1 MRLVPSPSSRPLSHW
16 LARAPWVLRDLE
28 KEEGAEGGR
37 VERKAGTK
45 CGGRDRP
52 FKGPGERLG
61 TLSLTPRPPHQ
72 PPQPHPLSFY
82 DSAFS
87 ALDSICTRQDGEKP
101 LRVRA
106 EIFGCVNSK

>member
-61 TLSLTPRPPHQ
+61 TLSLPPPLPTNPRSRILYLFTI
-72 PPQPHPLSFY
+72 PLFLRSTL
-82 DSAFS
+82 S
-87 ALDSICTRQDGEKP
+87 ALGKTEK
-101 LRVRA
+101 
-106 EIFGCVNSK
+106 SH